1 MFRHGYG
8 VMHDETYPI
17 DRDAFDSCSAFILR
31 VPGENSRAIGC
42 ADCGGTCG
50 IKFWHQQVK

>member
-31 VPGENSRAIGC
+31 VPGENRRAI
-42 ADCGGTCG
+42 
-50 IKFWHQQVK
+50 